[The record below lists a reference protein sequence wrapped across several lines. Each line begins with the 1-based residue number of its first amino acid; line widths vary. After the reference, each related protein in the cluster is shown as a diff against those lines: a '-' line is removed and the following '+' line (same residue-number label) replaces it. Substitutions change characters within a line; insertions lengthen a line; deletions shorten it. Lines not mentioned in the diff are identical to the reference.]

1 MTLLDFARG
10 PAMQWA
16 LIIFVAGVS
25 FRLIGILMFGRKKPL
40 SVPRGNARVAGYRT
54 IFSRALPNAVFRKRV
69 GSRYVVGT
77 LWHVGFIFVL
87 FFFQPHI
94 AFFEGLLGLSWPG
107 VANSIVMPVAGITLI
122 LLVLAFIHRLTDPVL
137 KVLSDTGD
145 FVTLAITALPLV
157 TGLLASAHV
166 GLRYETMLALHL
178 LSISLFLVWIPFSK
192 LMHMV
197 LVVPSRKR
205 LGAKMGYKGVKA

>member
-40 SVPRGNARVAGYRT
+40 SPARGNATLAGYRT
-54 IFSRALPNAVFRKRV
+54 IFSRAMPNAVFRKRV
-69 GSRYVVGT
+69 GSRYITGT
-77 LWHVGFIFVL
+77 LWHVGFVFVL
-87 FFFQPHI
+87 VLFQPHI

-107 VANSIVMPVAGITLI
+107 VANSVVMPVAGITLI
-122 LLVLAFIHRLTDPVL
+122 LLVLAFVNRLIDPVL
-137 KVLSDTGD
+137 KVLSDAGD
-145 FVTLAITALPLV
+145 FLTLIITALPLI

-178 LSISLFLVWIPFSK
+178 LSISLLLVWIPFSK
-192 LMHMV
+192 LMHIV
-197 LVVPSRKR
+197 LVIPSRKR
-205 LGAKMGYKGVKA
+205 LGAKLGYKGVKA

>member
-40 SVPRGNARVAGYRT
+40 SVPRGNARAAGYRT
-54 IFSRALPNAVFRKRV
+54 IFSRAVPNAVFLKRV
-69 GSRYVVGT
+69 RSRYVIGT
-77 LWHVGFIFVL
+77 LWHLGFIFVL
-87 FFFQPHI
+87 LFFQPHI

-107 VANSIVMPVAGITLI
+107 VANSVVMPVAGVTLI
-122 LLVLAFIHRLTDPVL
+122 LLVLTFIHRLTDPVL

-145 FVTLAITALPLV
+145 FVTLAITTLPLV

-178 LSISLFLVWIPFSK
+178 LSFSLFLVWIPFSR

-205 LGAKMGYKGVKA
+205 LGEKMGYKGVKA